1 FTITKAKSEKM
12 AIMGVEDLTGET
24 EVLVF
29 PKAFV
34 TTEKHIRKDA
44 IVCVKGRVSLR
55 EDRPKIIAND
65 IIPLDEVQKRYTQA
79 IIINL
84 DAGIGEDSMT
94 RLKTVLESHPGT
106 APVYLHFKM
115 ADGKR
120 FEISVEEKLKVEP
133 SDILTTE
140 IEKLLGDG
148 VVTFK
153 T

>member
-1 FTITKAKSEKM
+1 
-12 AIMGVEDLTGET
+12 
-24 EVLVF
+24 
-29 PKAFV
+29 
-34 TTEKHIRKDA
+34 
-44 IVCVKGRVSLR
+44 
-55 EDRPKIIAND
+55 
-65 IIPLDEVQKRYTQA
+65 
-79 IIINL
+79 
-84 DAGIGEDSMT
+84 
-94 RLKTVLESHPGT
+94 VLESHPGT

-153 T
+153 A